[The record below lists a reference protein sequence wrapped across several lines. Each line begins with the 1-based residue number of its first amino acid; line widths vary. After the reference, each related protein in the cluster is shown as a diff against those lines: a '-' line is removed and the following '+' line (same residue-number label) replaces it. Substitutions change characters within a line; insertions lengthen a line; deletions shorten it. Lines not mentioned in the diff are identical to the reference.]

1 MRQVK
6 KETIDRLLEAVDEYG
21 KTLND
26 AGIDSMVEYEKAHIW
41 AEIAADDIYG
51 SSFCGTFEYSLMGLI
66 RSLRIIYPVKYCTN
80 EEIYEI
86 LKMLDIEVVEE
97 QNNDG

>member
-21 KTLND
+21 KSFDTEDCDKKYKKVHNLTK
-26 AGIDSMVEYEKAHIW
+26 IVSE
-41 AEIAADDIYG
+41 EIHGNSFYG
-51 SSFCGTFEYSLMGLI
+51 AFNYSLYDFI
-66 RSLRIIYPVKYCTN
+66 CSLRIIHPIKYCTN
-80 EEIYEI
+80 DEIYAL

-97 QNNDG
+97 